1 MNVARRVGKV
11 NIFSGDADI
20 QTDLVAALS
29 PERMSTYLR
38 AVQGDRERA
47 LRLYTWNTAISAA
60 FYGPL
65 QGLEVTLRN
74 AMHQQLA
81 GCYGEEWYDNPVVG
95 LDIGCLSR
103 IELAKRA
110 VENTGHV
117 VVPSRIVAALSFGFW
132 VSLLGSGGRIVP
144 AGRKADYEKTL
155 WRPALRGVF
164 PHCKPLVR
172 KQAHL
177 PLNDLRLL
185 RNRIAHHEPIFARHL
200 MEDHKRI
207 LDVTGWISA
216 GTRSWIECYSRVLD
230 LLAPSNYATNFQF

>member
-1 MNVARRVGKV
+1 MNLARQVGKV
-11 NIFSGDADI
+11 NIFSCKADM
-20 QTDLVAALS
+20 QTDLEAALS

-38 AVQGDRERA
+38 AVRGNREKA

-74 AMHQQLA
+74 AMHRQLA
-81 GCYGEEWYDNPVVG
+81 GYYGSEWYDNPVVG
-95 LDIGCLSR
+95 LDTRCLGR
-103 IELAKRA
+103 IEVARRA
-110 VENTGHV
+110 VENTGHI
-117 VVPSRIVAALSFGFW
+117 VVPPRIVAALSFGFW

-155 WRPALRGVF
+155 WRPALRGAF
-164 PHCKPLVR
+164 PHCNPLIR
-172 KQAHL
+172 KQVHS

-207 LDVTGWISA
+207 LDVTGWISP
-216 GTRSWIECYSRVLD
+216 GTRAWIECYSRVVA
-230 LLAPSNYATNFQF
+230 LLAPSNYATNFLF

>member
-11 NIFSGDADI
+11 NIFSCEADI

-38 AVQGDRERA
+38 AVRGDRESA

-74 AMHQQLA
+74 AMHRQLA
-81 GCYGEEWYDNPVVG
+81 CCYGAEWYDNPATE
-95 LDIGCLSR
+95 LDTGCLGR
-103 IELAKRA
+103 IEVARRA

-117 VVPSRIVAALSFGFW
+117 VSPPRVVAALSFGFW

-155 WRPALRGVF
+155 WRPALRGAF
-164 PHCKPLVR
+164 PHCKPLIR
-172 KQAHL
+172 KQVHS

-207 LDVTGWISA
+207 LDVTGWISP
-216 GTRSWIECYSRVLD
+216 GTRAWIECYSRVLS
-230 LLAPSNYATNFQF
+230 LLAPSNYTTNFRF